1 MLARKHIRA
10 PRSFDPGPGLPRE
23 RLAYLSEAE
32 MEALRLATDGTV
44 NRGPRGIPS
53 FAVTSGK
60 ESGTTMG
67 GGEKTKD
74 NPSGGGP
81 GGPFGANSGP
91 STSSATKSASGS
103 GGQGSGGSHP
113 ASGASPGST
122 ASKSPASAS
131 SAPSAS
137 KAPSSSTPSKSPSA
151 PSAGTPASPMGGQG
165 TSFSSSAAASAA
177 NKAASLRSGAPTVS
191 PMGGQGA
198 SFSKPAAAEA
208 ANKAVSSALGAG
220 KNPSGSPVAGAM
232 SKPQVDAYRDFG
244 QRMASAPRQPEV
256 TRTPGD
262 ADQLARMATAENGLI
277 RDPYT
282 GKMSTLASQA
292 TMDVVRNRMEKQK
305 TDVEGVISQKSQFSP
320 WGDGSYAATPPN
332 PAQKA
337 MAEAVLRGVTP
348 DYTAT
353 PSVPQGA
360 DFYHNADTVKKDKGY
375 QTASAA
381 TKARINDNF
390 TGTLSVDDGLGGPWG
405 HTYGVAADGS
415 SPTVRGTSKMAEP
428 RNGATSYG
436 SGHVSTPAS
445 LPAGAMSQ
453 DPNYGGIGGE
463 APSLRQNIG
472 YSPAQPA
479 EDYGT
484 IGMGFNVPRSVG
496 YNSRF
501 SQENEV
507 QDPNH
512 FSTDKVKTGFY
523 GDRVGPNGESIRMDN
538 WSNGFDPNKLNP
550 QAQHLYDAMVDASL
564 RTGTPRDYF
573 SGRAGRDY
581 NGDGVDDTFNHP
593 SGNAID
599 SRVMDP
605 ATGAPVGGVYNPKG
619 LTGANK
625 AAYDRAAN
633 DVLDTMY
640 QNPEMYGGLGPQ
652 TRYGGDFMSG
662 KVPGDQMHMDV
673 TPGGAFSNRQSA
685 RHDEAMARASTPGAI
700 SGFQTA
706 SAVNPGIINSAP
718 PSQPY
723 QLSEGGIY
731 NAMKSLPGAI
741 SGLGRGFKSFSD
753 AVSTPNPVAKGF
765 LGAIGSGGSLG
776 KGLATVG
783 FNNTAAPGIKAAIS
797 SGIQSLKD
805 TFDPNNPRAQQ
816 APNYS
821 GSMPTRAPTSGSVR
835 NDQTSERRGERGASA
850 TKGGRKG
857 EGKDGGREMIQP
869 KRATVA
875 TSKGRVGRKRIEDLA
890 TPDATAP
897 NPWDYFTNV
906 ITKEQAL
913 RQLLGED
920 WYKA

>member
-23 RLAYLSEAE
+23 RLAYLSDAE
-32 MEALRLATDGTV
+32 MEALRLATDGKV
-44 NRGPRGIPS
+44 NSGPRGIPS

-67 GGEKTKD
+67 GSEKTAS

-91 STSSATKSASGS
+91 STKDTSKPSAAS
-103 GGQGSGGSHP
+103 GGQGSGGSHS
-113 ASGASPGST
+113 ASGAAPGST

-137 KAPSSSTPSKSPSA
+137 KAPSSSAPSKSPSA
-151 PSAGTPASPMGGQG
+151 APAAAPASPMGGQGASFSSPAAASAYNKGVQARSDAPNVSPMGGQG
-165 TSFSSSAAASAA
+165 TSFS
-177 NKAASLRSGAPTVS
+177 
-191 PMGGQGA
+191 
-198 SFSKPAAAEA
+198 KPAAAET
-208 ANKAVSSALGAG
+208 ANKAVTSALGAG

-232 SKPQVDAYRDFG
+232 TKPQVDAYRDFG
-244 QRMASAPRQPEV
+244 QRMAAAPRQPEV

-375 QTASAA
+375 QTAAAA

-453 DPNYGGIGGE
+453 DPNYGGIVGN
-463 APSLRQNIG
+463 APGLRQNIG
-472 YSPAQPA
+472 YSPSQPA
-479 EDYGT
+479 QDYGT

-564 RTGTPRDYF
+564 ATGTPRDYF
-573 SGRAGRDY
+573 SGVADREKTR
-581 NGDGVDDTFNHP
+581 NHP
-593 SGNAID
+593 QGYAID
-599 SRVMDP
+599 SYVMDP
-605 ATGAPVGGVYNPKG
+605 ATGTPVGGEMNPVR
-619 LTGANK
+619 LSGAAK
-625 AAYDRAAN
+625 AAYDNAAN
-633 DVLDTMY
+633 AVLDTMY
-640 QNPEMYGGLGPQ
+640 QNPDMYGGLGPR
-652 TRYGGDFMSG
+652 TRYGGDFQG
-662 KVPGDQMHMDV
+662 GPVPRDQMHMDV
-673 TPGGAFSNRQSA
+673 RGPQLSEARA

-706 SAVNPGIINSAP
+706 SAVNPGIIGSAP
-718 PSQPY
+718 PAAGY

-731 NAMKSLPGAI
+731 NALKNAPGAI
-741 SGLGRGFKSFSD
+741 SGLGRGFKSFND

-765 LGAIGSGGSLG
+765 LGAIGSGGTLG

-805 TFDPNNPRAQQ
+805 TFDPNNPRAVQTASVGAPAARQTAGQ
-816 APNYS
+816 AR
-821 GSMPTRAPTSGSVR
+821 TAQA
-835 NDQTSERRGERGASA
+835 DERRGERGASA

-857 EGKDGGREMIQP
+857 DSKDGGREMIQP

-875 TSKGRVGRKRIEDLA
+875 TSKGRVGKKRIEDLTA
-890 TPDATAP
+890 PDTTAP

-920 WYKA
+920 WYNA

>member
-91 STSSATKSASGS
+91 STSTAAKSSGGN
-103 GGQGSGGSHP
+103 GGQGSGGSRT

-122 ASKSPASAS
+122 ASKSPSTAS
-131 SAPSAS
+131 SAASSSPAAS
-137 KAPSSSTPSKSPSA
+137 KAPSAAPASKAPSTPSAAPASPMSGQGSSFSSSA
-151 PSAGTPASPMGGQG
+151 AASAYNKAASARSGPTPVSPMGGQG
-165 TSFSSSAAASAA
+165 TSF
-177 NKAASLRSGAPTVS
+177 G
-191 PMGGQGA
+191 
-198 SFSKPAAAEA
+198 KPAAAET
-208 ANKAVSSALGAG
+208 ANRATASAIKGGL
-220 KNPSGSPVAGAM
+220 NPSGSKVAGAM
-232 SKPQVDAYRDFG
+232 SQPQVDAYKDFG
-244 QRMASAPRQPEV
+244 QRMAAAPRQPEV

-262 ADQLARMATAENGLI
+262 ADQLARMAMAENGLI

-332 PAQKA
+332 AAQKA

-360 DFYHNADTVKKDKGY
+360 DFYHNADTVNKDKGY

-381 TKARINDNF
+381 TKARVNDNF
-390 TGTLSVDDGLGGPWG
+390 TGTLSVNDALGGPWG
-405 HTYGVAADGS
+405 HTYGVAADGTEAT
-415 SPTVRGTSKMAEP
+415 PRGTSPMGAPK
-428 RNGATSYG
+428 NGATNYG
-436 SGHVSTPAS
+436 TGHVSTPAS

-453 DPNYGGIGGE
+453 DPNYGGIVGE

-479 EDYGT
+479 QDYGT

-512 FSTDKVKTGFY
+512 FSTDKAKTGFY

-550 QAQHLYDAMVDASL
+550 DAQHLYDAMVDTSL
-564 RTGTPRDYF
+564 RTGIARDYF
-573 SGRAGRDY
+573 SGLAPRSSG
-581 NGDGVDDTFNHP
+581 TTNHP

-605 ATGAPVGGVYNPKG
+605 ATGQPVKGSYNPIGKDAPWAG
-619 LTGANK
+619 DYAK
-625 AAYDRAAN
+625 AAN

-640 QNPEMYGGLGPQ
+640 QNPDMYGGLGPR
-652 TRYGGDFMSG
+652 TRYGGDFRTG
-662 KVPGDQMHMDV
+662 DAAYDQMHMDV
-673 TPGGAFSNRQSA
+673 TPGGGFSGPQAA
-685 RHDEAMARASTPGAI
+685 RHEEAVARASTPGAI

-706 SAVNPGIINSAP
+706 SAVNPGVINSAP

-731 NAMKSLPGAI
+731 NALKNAPGAI
-741 SGLGRGFKSFSD
+741 SGLLGSLNTAPLKQALSD
-753 AVSTPNPVAKGF
+753 PNIKRFAGMVTSPNGIVRSAANAVGSQVIGKPVGEAIR
-765 LGAIGSGGSLG
+765 GAISG
-776 KGLATVG
+776 
-783 FNNTAAPGIKAAIS
+783 
-797 SGIQSLKD
+797 LKD
-805 TFDPNNPRAQQ
+805 TFDPNNPRASR
-816 APNYS
+816 ATENAVGPSS
-821 GSMPTRAPTSGSVR
+821 GPTAGSVR

-857 EGKDGGREMIQP
+857 ESRDGGREMTQP